1 MSDGSFLSKK
11 PKNTKEKE
19 GAKKLPDQMS
29 IANSSKK
36 RRFGF
41 WGNLRLARKLLLAF
55 GALSVFAVIIAAI
68 TLNGLNQ
75 SQSNYEDTLEQ
86 GIEVRRLSNQLTISL
101 LKARENERNFLLRW
115 RQEGFD
121 TAYATYVTLHT
132 QNVAKMRES
141 LKQLAVFSP
150 MVETISTGNISQIDY
165 EINLAS
171 LTQNVDAYE
180 KSFNSLVNAYR
191 QKGFDEETDFES
203 QFRTAAVNMEYHLF
217 YGGQLGVDQIKI
229 TYLRLRFSEKNY
241 LADAQQTYANDVY
254 SFIPLL
260 KEQISVS
267 DALEPADKTDLLSQ
281 LDAYVTAFDGLVEL
295 DKQITIYNQEL
306 ITAASAAE
314 AQAAKIENLGN
325 QLAIYGINTARTN
338 NTQTFTISVLTVF
351 IVLVLSLLLAVT
363 FSQQLTRPLIQLTRV
378 AQEISE
384 GNFHIKAEEKS
395 ADEIGTLTQTINNM
409 SDQLLNALQ
418 SLENRAE
425 ELKQRT
431 IQLELTSQQS
441 EKRAQELKTIE
452 EIGRNISIEKNI
464 QKLLP
469 SITQIVSERFGFY
482 HVGIFLVD
490 DSRKF
495 AVPLASNSSGGQEM
509 LRRQHSLEVGQTGIV
524 GNVTATGIP
533 RIAADTGKD
542 AVFFDNPYLPQTRS
556 ELALPLITEGQVI
569 GALDIQSTEINAFGD
584 EDVEILTVLA
594 DQVSL
599 AIQNARLFNQIEKSL
614 AEANALQRQYIH
626 ETWGRVLKEE
636 KLRGYRYSL
645 AGAIPLDRNAG
656 PAENEEKKNKQEVN
670 VPIVLR
676 GETIG
681 TLSVR
686 VPKSEHVGTDQM
698 DLIKAVAERVAISAE
713 NARLFDETTRRA
725 ESERIISDI
734 ASKIGTSFRTESILR
749 TTASE
754 LSQLLEDADI
764 FIDLNAKTTHQNK
777 KEIE

>member
-1 MSDGSFLSKK
+1 
-11 PKNTKEKE
+11 
-19 GAKKLPDQMS
+19 
-29 IANSSKK
+29 
-36 RRFGF
+36 
-41 WGNLRLARKLLLAF
+41 
-55 GALSVFAVIIAAI
+55 
-68 TLNGLNQ
+68 LNGLNQ

-121 TAYATYVTLHT
+121 TAYANYATLHT
-132 QNVAKMRES
+132 QNVAKMRVNLE
-141 LKQLAVFSP
+141 QLAVFSP
-150 MVETISTGNISQIDY
+150 MAETISNGNISQIDY

-171 LTQNVDAYE
+171 LTRNVDAYE
-180 KSFNSLVNAYR
+180 KSFNSLVNAYHK
-191 QKGFDEETDFES
+191 KGFDEESDFES
-203 QFRTAAVNMEYHLF
+203 QFRTAAVNMEYYL
-217 YGGQLGVDQIKI
+217 YGNQLGVDQIKI

-241 LADAQQTYANDVY
+241 LADAQQSYANDIH

-260 KEQISVS
+260 KEQIAVS
-267 DALEPADKTDLLSQ
+267 DTLKPADKAELLSQ
-281 LDAYVTAFDGLVEL
+281 VDAYVTAFDGLVEL
-295 DKQITIYNQEL
+295 DKQIAVYNQEL
-306 ITAASAAE
+306 ITAASAVE

-325 QLAIYGINTARTN
+325 QLAIYGINTARAN

-351 IVLVLSLLLAVT
+351 VVLVLSILLAVT

-495 AVPLASNSSGGQEM
+495 AVLLASNSPGGQEM

-764 FIDLNAKTTHQNK
+764 FIDLNAKTTQQNK
-777 KEIE
+777 KENE